1 MRISCPRPTGSSIK
15 LPLPHGSKNR
25 PRSREEDS
33 KQGIESLGPM
43 SYQPTDNF
51 IDQNENRAH
60 IINRVRII
68 TNTVHT
74 DKYFLAI
81 HLENVKNIM

>member
-1 MRISCPRPTGSSIK
+1 
-15 LPLPHGSKNR
+15 
-25 PRSREEDS
+25 
-33 KQGIESLGPM
+33 M

>member
-1 MRISCPRPTGSSIK
+1 MIISCPQPTGSSIK
-15 LPLPHGSKNR
+15 PPLPHESKNR

-33 KQGIESLGPM
+33 KQGIESSGPM
-43 SYQPTDNF
+43 SHQPTSNF
-51 IDQNENRAH
+51 IDQDENRAH

-68 TNTVHT
+68 TNTVHA

-81 HLENVKNIM
+81 HLENVKNIK